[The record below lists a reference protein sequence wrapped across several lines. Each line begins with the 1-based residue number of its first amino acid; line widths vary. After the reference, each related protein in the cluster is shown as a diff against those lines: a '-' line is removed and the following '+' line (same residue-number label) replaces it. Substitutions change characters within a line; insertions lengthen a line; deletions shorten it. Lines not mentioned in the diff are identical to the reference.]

1 MLNKYFLSLRKQTIP
16 TVCGVYA
23 TAFAAEAKANMR
35 NVGKEEV
42 DIETMIYNW
51 DTLDGVVNK
60 IPEGFLLSDLNKDG
74 VPDSFEKIAKL
85 RFWCKNYSLRV
96 YNLQKISPDVDSLK
110 RVIDNL
116 AIPIVYIEFKM
127 RRMEDFMNVY
137 TSSTQ
142 DGLPKMGHVVAIKGY
157 TNKYFILHDSNQ
169 GKENRI
175 YFEDA
180 SIIKLAV
187 TFNAGLWDKSVNHP
201 LRKVYITQKFGE
213 NKEYYKQFGINS
225 HDGTDYRA
233 SVGTDIYPSHS
244 GFVKIIDSKDKAY
257 GLHIKVRNDKYE
269 TIYAHL
275 SKVLVNDGD
284 LVNIDKPMALSGNT
298 GNSSAPH
305 LHFGLREIDSNKKI
319 KNYNN
324 GWYGYI
330 DPMVIINS

>member
-35 NVGKEEV
+35 NVGIEEV

-51 DTLDGVVNK
+51 NTLDGIVDK
-60 IPEGFLLSDLNKDG
+60 IPEGFLLSDINKNEI
-74 VPDSFEKIAKL
+74 PDSFERIAKL

-116 AIPIVYIEFKM
+116 AVPVVYIEFKM
-127 RRMEDFMNVY
+127 RRMEDYMNVY
-137 TSSTQ
+137 SSSTQ
-142 DGLPKMGHVVAIKGY
+142 EGLPRMGHVVAIKAY
-157 TNKYFILHDSNQ
+157 TDKYFILHDSNQ

-187 TFNAGLWDKSVNHP
+187 TFNAGLWDKSINHP

-213 NKEYYKQFGINS
+213 NKEYYKQFGGQFVNG
-225 HDGTDYRA
+225 HQGLDYRA
-233 SVGTDIYPSHS
+233 SVGTDVYPVFN
-244 GFVKIIDSKDKAY
+244 GKV
-257 GLHIKVRNDKYE
+257 IKVDNNAYE
-269 TIYAHL
+269 GNRIFVEDNGRTFKVAHL
-275 SKVLVNDGD
+275 SKVLCEVGD
-284 LVNIDKPMALSGNT
+284 NVNINEVIGLSGNT
-298 GNSSAPH
+298 GGSTTAPH
-305 LHFGLREIDSNKKI
+305 LHMDIQIDKKFT
-319 KNYNN
+319 NPLSL
-324 GWYGYI
+324 I
-330 DPMVIINS
+330 D